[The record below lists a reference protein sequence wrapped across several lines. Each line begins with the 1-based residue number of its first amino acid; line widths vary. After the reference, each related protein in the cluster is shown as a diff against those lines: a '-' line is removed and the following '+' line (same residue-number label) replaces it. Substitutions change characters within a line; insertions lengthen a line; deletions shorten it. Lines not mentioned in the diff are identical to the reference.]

1 MRFLVVVLVFL
12 LLVLALAVA
21 HARASAQAHRG
32 DDPRARQGYED
43 ALGGAVRETL
53 VRAEAYPELRAS
65 EGFLRL
71 QHDLTD
77 TEDRIAAARR
87 FCNANVRAYNTRVAT
102 FPSNLVTGLFGFA
115 AAAFF
120 ELRDPATASAPAV
133 DPGRPVGA

>member
-77 TEDRIAAARR
+77 TGGPDRRR
-87 FCNANVRAYNTRVAT
+87 
-102 FPSNLVTGLFGFA
+102 
-115 AAAFF
+115 
-120 ELRDPATASAPAV
+120 PAV
-133 DPGRPVGA
+133 PQRQRAGLQHPRSHLPVQPGGGPLRVRGRRLLRAA